1 MNTKNL
7 AWLLLVVLLLISAR
21 QPAQAEPYIAVQKG
35 MQCSTCHSGPAGGG
49 KRTVYGNVFAQSELA
64 GRRLGQG
71 EAWTGE
77 LTSWLAIGGDL
88 RASFVATDTPNQ
100 DSTSDTDF
108 NRGTFYLDVTL
119 IPGMLSLYVDE
130 QFSPDG
136 FENREAYLRRYSRDT
151 RWFLA
156 VGEFYLPYGLRLQ
169 DDTAFVRQATGI
181 NFANTDRGA
190 QGGYDSGPWSV
201 IASVTDGSG
210 SGQDSAN
217 SQISM
222 VGSYVQPT
230 WRAGIS
236 ANSFD
241 DDLGDRTMFGLFG
254 GLKTG
259 PVAWLAEIDSIS
271 DDVSPGVTTDAVAG
285 LLEANWTFLGKHN
298 LKLSYDYL
306 DPNLDI
312 SEDHQVR
319 YSVIWEYSPI
329 QFVQMRVGYRLY
341 DGIPQVDAQNRET
354 FFVEAH
360 GFF

>member
-1 MNTKNL
+1 MNIRNF
-7 AWLLLVVLLLISAR
+7 AWFLLGALLLISAR

-35 MQCSTCHSGPAGGG
+35 MQCSACHSSPAGGG
-49 KRTVYGNVFAQSELA
+49 KRTVYGNVFAQSEMA
-64 GRRLGQG
+64 ARRLGQG
-71 EAWTGE
+71 DAWTGE
-77 LTSWLAIGGDL
+77 LTSWLAIGANL
-88 RASFVATDTPNQ
+88 RASYEATDTPNQ

-108 NRGTFYLDVTL
+108 NRGNFYIEATL
-119 IPGMLSLYVDE
+119 IPSILSVYIDE

-136 FENREAYLRRYSRDT
+136 FENREAYLRLNSRDT
-151 RWFLA
+151 KWFLA

-181 NFANTDRGA
+181 NFATTDRGA

-217 SQISM
+217 GQVSM

-236 ANSFD
+236 ANKFD
-241 DDLGDRTMFGLFG
+241 DDSGDRTMFGLFG

-285 LLEANWTFLGKHN
+285 LLEANWTFVGKHN

-306 DPNLDI
+306 DPDLDI

-319 YSVIWEYSPI
+319 YSVVWEYSPI
-329 QFVQMRVGYRLY
+329 QFTQVRIGYRLY
-341 DGIPQVDAQNRET
+341 DGIPQVDAQNRDT
-354 FFVEAH
+354 FFVEIH